1 MMSPPATPTE
11 VCAPSRARRLCRH
24 RPRGWSC
31 GIRSGGRRPRS
42 ARGGTGSIGIG
53 SPSRSS
59 RRTRR
64 STRLPWRS
72 RAPVPT
78 PTGAAVQIRRNEPPP
93 QARSLSSAAGS
104 SPPLRATASRA
115 SRPSRPA
122 TYASSC
128 RLSRLNQDL
137 GLPARRLTHMPM
149 SGRSTVGSYEIM
161 RAVSQRRA
169 KACCLDARSDIRAG
183 IADTTSMLAVPWW
196 DMAMLVQIVS

>member
-42 ARGGTGSIGIG
+42 ARGGTGSIGIR

-137 GLPARRLTHMPM
+137 GLPARRPTHMPM
-149 SGRSTVGSYEIM
+149 TACLLGNRSYTCGGTAGEAQMSGQRTVSALGQTPY
-161 RAVSQRRA
+161 
-169 KACCLDARSDIRAG
+169 ARHR
-183 IADTTSMLAVPWW
+183 V
-196 DMAMLVQIVS
+196 